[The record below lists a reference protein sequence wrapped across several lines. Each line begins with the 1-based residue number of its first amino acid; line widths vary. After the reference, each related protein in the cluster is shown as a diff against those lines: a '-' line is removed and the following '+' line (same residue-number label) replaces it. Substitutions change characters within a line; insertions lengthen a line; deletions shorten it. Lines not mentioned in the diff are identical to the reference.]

1 MKLKLLTTGELLNAG
16 DMSVYSYPIATGI
29 PQNVVFTEMTNV
41 TSVTVTMLRNGTPV
55 GPHPLILSEGMTFNL
70 SAMALAFPPLNVL
83 AHSSNTIDVSD
94 VIRIASVEA
103 GISKLTYINVVSLA
117 SENIGGQIGSKY
129 GKNLY
134 TGGVDSRTGFY
145 IRDGVATTVPIDGL
159 LGTMYTY
166 RGEGSTWHNIV
177 ATATYSVAI
186 YLRVVWT
193 VKIHNTSEIPI
204 SANLLNGE
212 GNVTLSLYEV
222 PPKTKVSIRQTF
234 DTKGHSNVRMYIMV
248 GQEDI
253 NRDAQCIVSEFGL
266 YPNCAPPQWTPSSTT
281 DGSTYVGYLTDYR
294 DGWKRKPFDNVFA
307 TQDGAG
313 TVSSE
318 RILFKTHHKT
328 YRAYP
333 EGAVDIGTI
342 YSGYRWFSQQFNYSY
357 YNADGSL
364 YGCQRWKD
372 DEIKQPPSCRVQL
385 RWLNT
390 KGAFDFMLF
399 DTYKVTPVLN
409 QYDTGGSSVDYYEVT
424 VQREFDG
431 NNDDALRQ
439 LTRSAEVYAVIPENV
454 NVWGEAKV
462 IGNSVYSKAAGSTTQ
477 IMTVKL
483 KVTL

>member
-29 PQNVVFTEMTNV
+29 PQNVEFTEMTNV

-83 AHSSNTIDVSD
+83 ALSSNTIDVSD

-134 TGGVDSRTGFY
+134 GGDVDSFMYMHAIKGELTK
-145 IRDGVATTVPIDGL
+145 VAFDGL
-159 LGTMYTY
+159 QGTLVSFNGNPGQGVMC
-166 RGEGSTWHNIV
+166 
-177 ATATYSVAI
+177 YSDI
-186 YLRVVWT
+186 IGLNYNYGRIVWT
-193 VKIHNTSEIPI
+193 LKVKATGPRPVAVGLYSSAEAHLVSEKIMP
-204 SANLLNGE
+204 GE
-212 GNVTLSLYEV
+212 TRRIEYTLESNTLSGVRVYIH
-222 PPKTKVSIRQTF
+222 TW
-234 DTKGHSNVRMYIMV
+234 DTSDQPN
-248 GQEDI
+248 
-253 NRDAQCIVSEFGL
+253 QCVISEFGI
-266 YPNCAPPQWTPSSTT
+266 YPNAAPPQWTPRRMLEDSP
-281 DGSTYVGYLTDYR
+281 YVGYLTDYR
-294 DGWKRKPFDNVFA
+294 DGWLRKPFDNAFA
-307 TQDGAG
+307 EDPKCNGDVTSA
-313 TVSSE
+313 
-318 RILFKTHHKT
+318 RLLFKDKSKSH
-328 YRAYP
+328 RDYP
-333 EGAVDIGTI
+333 DGNVDLGTL
-342 YSGYRWFSQQFNYSY
+342 FNGITWSALLSNYPI
-357 YNADGSL
+357 YNANGSL
-364 YGCQRWKD
+364 YGCMRWKD
-372 DEIKQPPSCRVQL
+372 DEIKQLPSCRVML

-390 KGAFDFMLF
+390 KGTFDFMLF

-439 LTRSAEVYAVIPENV
+439 LTRSAEVYAVTPENV
-454 NVWGEAKV
+454 NVWGTAKV

>member
-1 MKLKLLTTGELLNAG
+1 MKLRLLTTDELLNAG

-83 AHSSNTIDVSD
+83 AHRSSTINVSD

-103 GISKLTYINVVSLA
+103 GVSKLTYINVVSLA

-134 TGGVDSRTGFY
+134 GGDVDSFMDMNANKGKLTK
-145 IRDGVATTVPIDGL
+145 VAFDGL
-159 LGTMYTY
+159 QGTLISFNGDPGWDAMCYSDVVGLNY
-166 RGEGSTWHNIV
+166 RHGRI
-177 ATATYSVAI
+177 
-186 YLRVVWT
+186 VWT
-193 VKIHNTSEIPI
+193 LKVKALGPYPLEVQLRTLDG
-204 SANLLNGE
+204 SAILAKETVRIGE
-212 GNVTLSLYEV
+212 MKSIERTVLTYTLSGVRLYIYTRG
-222 PPKTKVSIRQTF
+222 PYASP
-234 DTKGHSNVRMYIMV
+234 N
-248 GQEDI
+248 
-253 NRDAQCIVSEFGL
+253 QCVISEFGI
-266 YPNCAPPQWTPSSTT
+266 YPNAAPPQWTPRRVLGDSP
-281 DGSTYVGYLTDYR
+281 YVGYLTDYR
-294 DGWKRKPFDNVFA
+294 DGWKRKPFDNAAPYDLNYGA
-307 TQDGAG
+307 TASD
-313 TVSSE
+313 
-318 RILFKTHHKT
+318 RLLFKTPTKT

-333 EGAVDIGTI
+333 DGAVDIGTI
-342 YSGYRWFSQQFNYSY
+342 YNGANWVAQAFNYSF
-357 YNADGSL
+357 YNSDGTL
-364 YGCQRWKD
+364 YGCMRWKD
-372 DEIKQPPSCRVQL
+372 DDIRQLPSCRVQL

-390 KGAFDFMLF
+390 KGMFDFMLF
-399 DTYKVTPVLN
+399 DTYKVTTVLN

-454 NVWGEAKV
+454 NVWGNAKV